1 MSHGLQRNMT
11 GHEGQMASYIW
22 RPLSNANMLS
32 PKFPPSS
39 MKKNTSN
46 ITIVIVF
53 AENEV
58 IRDKKVWLLW
68 EKCPHDKVYYQN
80 TTVKIFVGEKLLYWL
95 CGKISKVEWGFSTC
109 FTENILNK
117 TKPKIDTVMGRN
129 SMPESTVWCIHTIHK
144 HNFANN

>member
-1 MSHGLQRNMT
+1 MACREIWQATKAKWQATFEGRLAMLTCYHLNSHRQAWKKTPPILQLSLSLQRMK
-11 GHEGQMASYIW
+11 SY
-22 RPLSNANMLS
+22 
-32 PKFPPSS
+32 
-39 MKKNTSN
+39 
-46 ITIVIVF
+46 
-53 AENEV
+53 V
-58 IRDKKVWLLW
+58 IRKSDYCEKKVPMIKL
-68 EKCPHDKVYYQN
+68 EYYQN